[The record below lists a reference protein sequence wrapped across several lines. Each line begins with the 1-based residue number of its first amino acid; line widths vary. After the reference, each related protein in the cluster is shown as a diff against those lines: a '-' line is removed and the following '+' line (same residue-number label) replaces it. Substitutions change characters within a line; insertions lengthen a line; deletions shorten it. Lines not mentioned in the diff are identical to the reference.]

1 MLWRAGSSSGRTCRY
16 DRAQLMRMSL
26 GGRPPTPRERKAIL
40 RHQAH
45 AAFTLLLIACG
56 ARSGPTSAGA
66 GPQSEAVCL
75 EPVAEGCEL
84 HQVPLLELLAQP
96 ERWRGRRVAVEGYL
110 HLEPEGSA
118 LYLSA
123 EDYQRRNFR
132 RALLT
137 TSTLRDVLGPACRC
151 NDQEVLLI
159 GMYDPSDRG
168 HTGAWGGA
176 VKDIEHVTPR
186 EN

>member
-1 MLWRAGSSSGRTCRY
+1 MK
-16 DRAQLMRMSL
+16 
-26 GGRPPTPRERKAIL
+26 PEPRGLRLVGL

-45 AAFTLLLIACG
+45 VAFTLLLIACG

-132 RALLT
+132 RALLA
-137 TSTLRDVLGPACRC
+137 TSSLRDVLGPTCKC
-151 NDQEVLLI
+151 NDQDVLLI

-176 VKDIEHVTPR
+176 VKDIEQVTPQ
-186 EN
+186 EK